1 MSKAIELAIIH
12 TAIMS
17 KFEAIIRSL
26 SVDMDEYE
34 VYDQQE
40 LRNFVE
46 KEIRKCLTIEQTET
60 QDQDR

>member
-26 SVDMDEYE
+26 GVDMDEYE